1 MPTPTY
7 VALAKQV
14 LTGTQA
20 SITFSAIPST
30 YTDLL
35 ITCSARTDRA
45 STVDNMKI
53 RFNGASVDTN
63 LTSRFMFG
71 DGTTATSSTTAYA
84 FPGRVDAANNT
95 ASTFASVEIYIPNY
109 AGSTIKPISSTSV
122 SEDNSA
128 AGNAFVQT
136 TASLFN
142 DTTAISSITL
152 LNLFGSF
159 VSGSRF
165 DLYGIK
171 NS

>member
-20 SITFSAIPST
+20 SVTFSSIVNT
-30 YTDLL
+30 YTDLIIL
-35 ITCSARTDRA
+35 CSVRTDRA
-45 STVDNMKI
+45 STVDYLKI
-53 RFNGASVDTN
+53 RFNGASADTN
-63 LTSRFMFG
+63 LTSRFIYG
-71 DGTTATSSTTAYA
+71 DGATATSSTAAYA
-84 FPGRVDAANNT
+84 QPARLDAASNT
-95 ASTFASVEIYIPNY
+95 ANTFSSVEIYLPNY
-109 AGSTIKPISSTSV
+109 AGSTNKPISATGV
-122 SEDNSA
+122 AEDNSTTGYVQA
-128 AGNAFVQT
+128 TAG
-136 TASLFN
+136 LFS